1 MELGYEPRQLDPSTS
16 LSMVVCM
23 LLVSY
28 HVTIMESESQNRIRN
43 WKGTWFSQGWAE
55 LKMPTGK
62 TSIKV
67 QEVARNRGLEFKQ
80 SLHKITQTKETRE

>member
-1 MELGYEPRQLDPSTS
+1 
-16 LSMVVCM
+16 MVVCM

-28 HVTIMESESQNRIRN
+28 HVAIMERESQNRIRN
-43 WKGTWFSQGWAE
+43 WKGPWVSPGWVE
-55 LKMPTGK
+55 RKMPPGK

-67 QEVARNRGLEFKQ
+67 HEVARNRGLEFKQ